1 MFEMAINDVEVGMQ
15 RWYIFRRKK
24 VQAGLKLGVPA
35 GVVGRT
41 AGEIFGNLRRLR
53 QLVNP
58 KMPLICHKFEKK
70 YNLKFCYFSPF
81 NISTEKIHISP
92 QTSLS
97 DKNIKELLTFGHLL
111 LASLFI
117 SIKS

>member
-1 MFEMAINDVEVGMQ
+1 MAINDVEVDVGMQ
-15 RWYIFRRKK
+15 RWDIFRRKK
-24 VQAGLKLGVPA
+24 VQVSLKLGVPA
-35 GVVGRT
+35 GVVGSGAERT

-53 QLVNP
+53 RLVNP

-81 NISTEKIHISP
+81 NIISTKKIHISP

-97 DKNIKELLTFGHLL
+97 DKNIK
-111 LASLFI
+111 
-117 SIKS
+117 

>member
-41 AGEIFGNLRRLR
+41 AGEIFGNLRRL
-53 QLVNP
+53 VNP
-58 KMPLICHKFEKK
+58 KMPLICRCHKFEKK

-81 NISTEKIHISP
+81 KIIST
-92 QTSLS
+92 T
-97 DKNIKELLTFGHLL
+97 KNTYITTNFFK
-111 LASLFI
+111 
-117 SIKS
+117 